1 MEEASIGE
9 YGLYYKV
16 INNCTECL
24 SVAKVLVNR
33 YPPSEIALESDGFIF
48 SLPPFLPLVPLEA
61 SKGVAAS
68 LL

>member
-33 YPPSEIALESDGFIF
+33 YPPSEIALESDGLIF
-48 SLPPFLPLVPLEA
+48 SRPPSLFTSSA
-61 SKGVAAS
+61 SRGI
-68 LL
+68 

>member
-24 SVAKVLVNR
+24 SVAKVLVNH
-33 YPPSEIALESDGFIF
+33 YPPSEIALERKVMVW
-48 SLPPFLPLVPLEA
+48 FLPLVPLEA
-61 SKGVAAS
+61 SKGVAAT
-68 LL
+68 LP

>member
-33 YPPSEIALESDGFIF
+33 YPPSEIALEKSI
-48 SLPPFLPLVPLEA
+48 LPRPPPQEKNVLIDNF
-61 SKGVAAS
+61 
-68 LL
+68 